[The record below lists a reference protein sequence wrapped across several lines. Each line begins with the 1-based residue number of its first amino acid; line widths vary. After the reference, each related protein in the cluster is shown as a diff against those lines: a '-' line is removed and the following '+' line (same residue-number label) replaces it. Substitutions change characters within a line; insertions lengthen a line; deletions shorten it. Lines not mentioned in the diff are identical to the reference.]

1 TTASSAYTGP
11 VPLTTTTTL
20 KAMAAASG
28 MSNSSVTS
36 ATYTIQQSVAPPSF
50 NPAGGTFAGSVTVT
64 MSTTTSGASIY
75 YTTDGSTPTT
85 ASSVYTVPVPLT
97 TTTTLRAMAAASG
110 MTNSSVTSATYT
122 ISQAAAPP
130 TFSPAGGSFVG
141 SVTVTMSTATSGAT
155 IYYTTDGST
164 PTTASS
170 AYTGPVPLTT
180 TTTLRAMAAASGMA
194 NSSVTSAAYTI
205 RVVAPTFSPAGGTYT
220 STLSVSISETTPGAT
235 VYYTTDGSTPTT
247 ASSVYTGPIS
257 VPRTTTLRAMAAAPG
272 MANSA
277 VTSATYTLQTATP
290 TFNPSGGTYVLPQ
303 LVSISDATP
312 GATIYYT
319 TDGSTPTT
327 ASSVYSGPILVIT
340 RTTIKA
346 MAVAPGWAPSAVATA
361 TYNNLLGL

>member
-1 TTASSAYTGP
+1 
-11 VPLTTTTTL
+11 
-20 KAMAAASG
+20 MAEASG
-28 MSNSSVTS
+28 MTNSSVTS
-36 ATYTIQQSVAPPSF
+36 ATYTIQQSVAPPTF
-50 NPAGGTFAGSVTVT
+50 NPAGGSFAGSVTVT
-64 MSTTTSGASIY
+64 MSTT
-75 YTTDGSTPTT
+75 
-85 ASSVYTVPVPLT
+85 
-97 TTTTLRAMAAASG
+97 
-110 MTNSSVTSATYT
+110 
-122 ISQAAAPP
+122 
-130 TFSPAGGSFVG
+130 
-141 SVTVTMSTATSGAT
+141 TSGAT

-180 TTTLRAMAAASGMA
+180 TTTLRAMAAASGMSNSSVTSATYTILQPAAPPTFNPAGGSFVGSVAVTMSTTTSGASIYYTTDGSTPTTASSAYTGPVPLTTTTTLKAMAAASGMA

-235 VYYTTDGSTPTT
+235 IYYTTDGSTPTT

-290 TFNPSGGTYVLPQ
+290 TFSPSGGTYVLPQ

-346 MAVAPGWAPSAVATA
+346 MAVAPGWAPSAVAAA